1 MSTPLDKDELL
12 ARLEQLDGDLFAL
25 YPDKEPFD
33 LVVVGGSAIVLR
45 DLAPAKTQTLD
56 MDVLKTA
63 AELEGL
69 LARYDINTNV
79 DTFRFKFP
87 SGYMDRLVAIPFDG
101 AMLHVYTLSNEDLA
115 ITKLL
120 AWRPQDQEDLQGM
133 LEASNIDLNALDE
146 IVSTIG
152 ELQINLDEKEW
163 EAFVLHLKELKA
175 WGA

>member
-25 YPDKEPFD
+25 YPGKGSFD

-56 MDVLKTA
+56 IDVLKTA
-63 AELEGL
+63 EELEGL
-69 LARYDINTNV
+69 LARYNINTNV

-87 SGYMDRLVAIPFDG
+87 SGYMDRLVAVPFDG
-101 AMLHVYTLSNEDLA
+101 TMLRIYTLSNEDLA

-133 LEASNIDLNALDE
+133 LEAGNIDLNALDE
-146 IVSTIG
+146 IVDSIG
-152 ELQINLDEKEW
+152 ELQINLDEEEW
-163 EAFVLHLKELKA
+163 EAFASHLEELKS
-175 WGA
+175 WSS